1 MQIDSS
7 LIHAFLHDLPMEQSS
22 GYSYV
27 SGFQQPD
34 SKRKDVVSALLSEL
48 ETIVEEF
55 PVFNKDIWLSL
66 FSDMDELLASLTI
79 IPVVGSTSA
88 PMRTEVFKHNVIILD
103 LIHIADYTRI
113 LSQMT
118 YIMQN
123 YITLVITKLC
133 IRHRYP
139 LSTHHYLDMLDDM
152 TFTHGLANWLAWN
165 RNCKEYKFQDD
176 RYEPHKEKAFGML
189 AQAIT
194 IENKALQHTVLH
206 KALHSDFWNQF
217 TAVAGMFY
225 FDDVYH
231 DIGKDDILLLYRHG
245 PKHFIHT
252 IFHTND
258 K

>member
-7 LIHAFLHDLPMEQSS
+7 LIHAFLHDLPMEQTS

-103 LIHIADYTRI
+103 LIHIADYTK
-113 LSQMT
+113 
-118 YIMQN
+118 N
-123 YITLVITKLC
+123 
-133 IRHRYP
+133 P
-139 LSTHHYLDMLDDM
+139 LSNDLYHAKLYH
-152 TFTHGLANWLAWN
+152 
-165 RNCKEYKFQDD
+165 
-176 RYEPHKEKAFGML
+176 FGNN
-189 AQAIT
+189 QA
-194 IENKALQHTVLH
+194 
-206 KALHSDFWNQF
+206 
-217 TAVAGMFY
+217 
-225 FDDVYH
+225 
-231 DIGKDDILLLYRHG
+231 LYTSSL
-245 PKHFIHT
+245 PFV
-252 IFHTND
+252 NSPLS
-258 K
+258 